1 MINVIKIILSII
13 RKAINSAQGLGVE
26 ADSVSADQP
35 SK

>member
-1 MINVIKIILSII
+1 MTNVIKITLSII

-26 ADSVSADQP
+26 ADSISADQP